1 MIDQFIKQLGNGL
14 EQAAETLGK
23 LPKEEIRAQLD
34 QVARNTLKKM
44 DLVTREDFELQS
56 AMLAKY
62 RERLVALESRIEE
75 LEKAGNAPAKKEPA
89 KRTPTK
95 RAPAKKAAPKTE
107 TAQEESTD
115 KADTN
120 KADTDKTDTKDV

>member
-1 MIDQFIKQLGNGL
+1 MIDQFIKQLGTGL
-14 EQAAETLGK
+14 EHAAETLGK
-23 LPKEEIRAQLD
+23 LPKEEIRTQLD

-62 RERLVALESRIEE
+62 RERLVALEARIVE
-75 LEKAGNAPAKKEPA
+75 LEKTAATPVKDAPAKKTPA
-89 KRTPTK
+89 K

-107 TAQEESTD
+107 AVEEESKDAVTKED
-115 KADTN
+115 Q
-120 KADTDKTDTKDV
+120 TKDIESK

>member
-1 MIDQFIKQLGNGL
+1 MIDQFIKQLGSGL

-62 RERLVALESRIEE
+62 RERLVALESRIDE
-75 LEKAGNAPAKKEPA
+75 LEKAAAAPAKKEPA

-95 RAPAKKAAPKTE
+95 RAPAKKAAPKAE
-107 TAQEESTD
+107 AAQEESTD

-120 KADTDKTDTKDV
+120 KTDTDKTDTKDV